1 MKVTVQTTKST
12 FDFDVTPLKTVKQ
25 VMEMV
30 VEKYP
35 VPSWANQALL
45 YVSEP
50 KAAFPAKKTLDTVG
64 ITDGAVLKFTYAKH
78 LTKKEK
84 MDMMLK
90 GQIPIADA
98 PAPVTNL
105 SVASAPTSWYAFNG
119 AV

>member
-1 MKVTVQTTKST
+1 MKITVATTKAT
-12 FDFDVTPLKTVKQ
+12 FDFDVTPLTTLKK

-50 KAAFPAKKTLDTVG
+50 KAAFPAKKTLDMVG
-64 ITDGAVLKFTYAKH
+64 IADGAVVKFTYAKH

-84 MDMMLK
+84 FDMMLK
-90 GQIPIADA
+90 GQIPTADA

-105 SVASAPTSWYAFNG
+105 GVSSAPTSWYAFNG